1 MTWVTVVLLGGA
13 AVCGLIYV
21 TRREP
26 VDPKIPK
33 VKGGL
38 PILGHTT
45 LLARLV
51 REGRLFLQT
60 EKWVAEY
67 GNTYCLP
74 ILGINSITFTDAAMI
89 RQVLNDSN
97 SFVTSFSMRE
107 VVSSLG
113 DTILLTMDGAHWK
126 RHRKLL
132 QPSFGA
138 PQLRLVHE
146 LTNRET
152 DRLFSDWHQSADHQ
166 VEALEGLKTLTMN
179 IIGQLG
185 FSMRFEEGGSHHNA
199 VARVFVGMGRRIAYP
214 WRWSWRFLM
223 DDQDTYEQAVKD
235 LRGVVAEILDS
246 RISALASDPPSLQNK
261 ESIKDVID
269 VMLAT
274 RLEGEAALSRD
285 EMLDEILTLYLAGHE
300 TTSNGLFW
308 CMFCLATNPTEQDRL
323 REEVLKV
330 SGSQS
335 PTYEDIPKMTY
346 LDGFIRE
353 CLRLHPPAPIVSR
366 LAVKDVQVGPYTVHA
381 GNDVLINIYGAQTD
395 LRYWK
400 DPKKLDPERWQNPEE
415 GKGAYLPF
423 GHGHKMCLGWRVAMT
438 EMLCFV
444 ARLVQSYTVSLSE
457 EQARLVVP
465 FQTFTVTC
473 FNPVH
478 FTLVPVVKGQG
489 VAPTTMSSG
498 V

>member
-323 REEVLKV
+323 REEVDRV
-330 SGSQS
+330 CGTNE
-335 PTYEDIPKMTY
+335 PTYEAVNNMPY
-346 LDGFIRE
+346 LEGVVKE
-353 CLRLHPPAPIVSR
+353 TLRLYPPAPSFGRTPTKDTVVGGLTVR
-366 LAVKDVQVGPYTVHA
+366 AGRDVLAVSAYTMHR
-381 GNDVLINIYGAQTD
+381 DPE
-395 LRYWK
+395 YWP
-400 DPKKLDPERWQNPEE
+400 DPDTFKPERWTEGEE
-415 GKGAYLPF
+415 VSKQAFMPF
-423 GHGHKMCLGWRVAMT
+423 GHGPKTCVGWRVAMA
-438 EMLCFV
+438 EMRVFV
-444 ARLVQSYTVSLSE
+444 ARFMQAFTVSLSE
-457 EQARLVVP
+457 QQARLVVP
-465 FQTFTVTC
+465 FQTITLTC
-473 FNPVH
+473 LNPVR
-478 FTLVPVVKGQG
+478 FTLHSRQL
-489 VAPTTMSSG
+489 VAT
-498 V
+498 